1 MKLYAL
7 PIAAALMGAVIMT
20 STAQAAPSLGGA
32 LKSPQAG
39 QSMAEEA
46 GLRCRRICHGWG
58 KRRHCKLVCRKGHR
72 HHHHHRRHH

>member
-7 PIAAALMGAVIMT
+7 PIAAALTGAVLMT

-32 LKSPQAG
+32 LKAQAG
-39 QSMAEEA
+39 QSMVEEA

-72 HHHHHRRHH
+72 HHHHRRH